1 MKQILIIEDDPR
13 IAGLE
18 RDYLEAA
25 GLQVTVAAD
34 GPTGLQTAL
43 GGKFD
48 LILLDI
54 MLPGMDGL
62 EVCRSIRRE
71 QNVPIILVSAKKE
84 DLDKIKGLGVG
95 ADDYVVKPFSPGELV
110 ARVLAHISRYQ
121 RLTAAGAAQQ
131 TTQTPVL
138 ESGPLRLD
146 AAARRAWFREQEVAL
161 TNKEFELLYFLA
173 DHPDQVFSKE
183 QLFDRIWQYDSL
195 GETSTVTVHVNR
207 IRDKFKELDP
217 KLDLIQ
223 TVWGRGYRFVPATV

>member
-25 GLQVTVAAD
+25 GLQASVAAD
-34 GPTGLQTAL
+34 GSSGLRTAL
-43 GGKFD
+43 DGRFD

-95 ADDYVVKPFSPGELV
+95 ADDYVVKLSPASWWPGCW
-110 ARVLAHISRYQ
+110 RIS
-121 RLTAAGAAQQ
+121 AGMNG
-131 TTQTPVL
+131 
-138 ESGPLRLD
+138 S
-146 AAARRAWFREQEVAL
+146 
-161 TNKEFELLYFLA
+161 
-173 DHPDQVFSKE
+173 
-183 QLFDRIWQYDSL
+183 
-195 GETSTVTVHVNR
+195 
-207 IRDKFKELDP
+207 
-217 KLDLIQ
+217 
-223 TVWGRGYRFVPATV
+223 PATALRTRRPKTQCWKAVPCVWILPPAVLGFGSRRWR

>member
-25 GLQVTVAAD
+25 GLQASVAAD
-34 GPTGLQTAL
+34 GPSGLRTAL
-43 GGKFD
+43 DGRFD

-95 ADDYVVKPFSPGELV
+95 ADDYVVKPFSPSELV
-110 ARVLAHISRYQ
+110 ARVKGHIQRYE
-121 RLTAAGAAQQ
+121 RLVG
-131 TTQTPVL
+131 
-138 ESGPLRLD
+138 S
-146 AAARRAWFREQEVAL
+146 REQRRTRRPRTQCWRA
-161 TNKEFELLYFLA
+161 
-173 DHPDQVFSKE
+173 
-183 QLFDRIWQYDSL
+183 
-195 GETSTVTVHVNR
+195 
-207 IRDKFKELDP
+207 
-217 KLDLIQ
+217 
-223 TVWGRGYRFVPATV
+223 VPYGWILPPAVPGFGSRRWR

>member
-25 GLQVTVAAD
+25 GLQASVAAD
-34 GPTGLQTAL
+34 GPSGLRTAL
-43 GGKFD
+43 DGRFD

-95 ADDYVVKPFSPGELV
+95 ADDYEIGRASCRE
-110 ARVLAHISRYQ
+110 RV
-121 RLTAAGAAQQ
+121 
-131 TTQTPVL
+131 
-138 ESGPLRLD
+138 
-146 AAARRAWFREQEVAL
+146 
-161 TNKEFELLYFLA
+161 
-173 DHPDQVFSKE
+173 
-183 QLFDRIWQYDSL
+183 
-195 GETSTVTVHVNR
+195 
-207 IRDKFKELDP
+207 
-217 KLDLIQ
+217 
-223 TVWGRGYRFVPATV
+223 

>member
-25 GLQVTVAAD
+25 GLQASVAAD
-34 GPTGLQTAL
+34 GPSGLRTAL
-43 GGKFD
+43 DGRFD

-95 ADDYVVKPFSPGELV
+95 ADDYVVKPFSPASWWPGCW
-110 ARVLAHISRYQ
+110 RIS
-121 RLTAAGAAQQ
+121 AGM
-131 TTQTPVL
+131 
-138 ESGPLRLD
+138 SG
-146 AAARRAWFREQEVAL
+146 
-161 TNKEFELLYFLA
+161 
-173 DHPDQVFSKE
+173 S
-183 QLFDRIWQYDSL
+183 
-195 GETSTVTVHVNR
+195 
-207 IRDKFKELDP
+207 
-217 KLDLIQ
+217 
-223 TVWGRGYRFVPATV
+223 PATALRTRRPRTQCWRAVPCGWILPPAVPGFGSRRWR

>member
-1 MKQILIIEDDPR
+1 MKQILIIEDDSR

-25 GLQVTVAAD
+25 GLQASVAAD
-34 GPTGLQTAL
+34 GPSGLRTAL
-43 GGKFD
+43 DGRFD

-110 ARVLAHISRYQ
+110 ARVLAHIRRRHCAPADQGHS
-121 RLTAAGAAQQ
+121 AGERCPAFGSCH
-131 TTQTPVL
+131 PPCLV
-138 ESGPLRLD
+138 SG
-146 AAARRAWFREQEVAL
+146 AGGGV
-161 TNKEFELLYFLA
+161 
-173 DHPDQVFSKE
+173 DQ
-183 QLFDRIWQYDSL
+183 
-195 GETSTVTVHVNR
+195 
-207 IRDKFKELDP
+207 
-217 KLDLIQ
+217 
-223 TVWGRGYRFVPATV
+223 

>member
-25 GLQVTVAAD
+25 GLQASVAAD
-34 GPTGLQTAL
+34 GPSGLRTAL
-43 GGKFD
+43 DGRFD

-110 ARVLAHISRYQ
+110 ARVLAHISR
-121 RLTAAGAAQQ
+121 
-131 TTQTPVL
+131 
-138 ESGPLRLD
+138 
-146 AAARRAWFREQEVAL
+146 
-161 TNKEFELLYFLA
+161 
-173 DHPDQVFSKE
+173 
-183 QLFDRIWQYDSL
+183 
-195 GETSTVTVHVNR
+195 
-207 IRDKFKELDP
+207 
-217 KLDLIQ
+217 
-223 TVWGRGYRFVPATV
+223 

>member
-25 GLQVTVAAD
+25 GLQASVAAD
-34 GPTGLQTAL
+34 GPSGLRTAL
-43 GGKFD
+43 DGRFD

-95 ADDYVVKPFSPGELV
+95 ADDYVVKPFSPASWWPGCW
-110 ARVLAHISRYQ
+110 RIS
-121 RLTAAGAAQQ
+121 AGM
-131 TTQTPVL
+131 
-138 ESGPLRLD
+138 SG
-146 AAARRAWFREQEVAL
+146 
-161 TNKEFELLYFLA
+161 
-173 DHPDQVFSKE
+173 S
-183 QLFDRIWQYDSL
+183 
-195 GETSTVTVHVNR
+195 
-207 IRDKFKELDP
+207 
-217 KLDLIQ
+217 
-223 TVWGRGYRFVPATV
+223 PATALLTRRPRTQCWRAVPCVWILPPAVLGFGSRRWR

>member
-1 MKQILIIEDDPR
+1 MRWKITARQIRRLRLIIEDDPR

-25 GLQVTVAAD
+25 GLQASVAAD
-34 GPTGLQTAL
+34 GPSGLRMAL
-43 GGKFD
+43 DGRFD

-110 ARVLAHISRYQ
+110 ARVRS
-121 RLTAAGAAQQ
+121 AGERCPAVGSSQCGA
-131 TTQTPVL
+131 
-138 ESGPLRLD
+138 
-146 AAARRAWFREQEVAL
+146 VAIAL
-161 TNKEFELLYFLA
+161 SPPRCEYL
-173 DHPDQVFSKE
+173 
-183 QLFDRIWQYDSL
+183 
-195 GETSTVTVHVNR
+195 
-207 IRDKFKELDP
+207 
-217 KLDLIQ
+217 
-223 TVWGRGYRFVPATV
+223 

>member
-25 GLQVTVAAD
+25 GLQASVAAD
-34 GPTGLQTAL
+34 GPSGLRTAL
-43 GGKFD
+43 DGRFD

-110 ARVLAHISRYQ
+110 ARVLAHISRYE
-121 RLTAAGAAQQ
+121 RLTGDGAAHPP
-131 TTQTPVL
+131 TKDAVL
-138 ESGPLRLD
+138 ESGALRLD
-146 AAARRAWFREQEVAL
+146 PATRRAWFREQEVAL

-173 DHPDQVFSKE
+173 GTRTKSLARNSCLIGFGSTTAWARPLPSPSMSTGSE
-183 QLFDRIWQYDSL
+183 TNSRNWILIW
-195 GETSTVTVHVNR
+195 
-207 IRDKFKELDP
+207 I
-217 KLDLIQ
+217 
-223 TVWGRGYRFVPATV
+223 

>member
-34 GPTGLQTAL
+34 GPTGLRTAL

-62 EVCRSIRRE
+62 EVCRAVRRE

-110 ARVLAHISRYQ
+110 ARVLAHISRYE
-121 RLTAAGAAQQ
+121 RLTADGTARQ
-131 TTQTPVL
+131 TEPVL
-138 ESGPLRLD
+138 ESGALRLD
-146 AAARRAWFREQEVAL
+146 SAACRAWFRGQEVVL

-173 DHPDQVFSKE
+173 DHPETVFSKE

-207 IRDKFKELDP
+207 IRDKFKKLDP
-217 KLDLIQ
+217 DLDLIQ

>member
-25 GLQVTVAAD
+25 GLQASVAAD
-34 GPTGLQTAL
+34 GPSGLRTAL
-43 GGKFD
+43 DGRFD

-95 ADDYVVKPFSPGELV
+95 D
-110 ARVLAHISRYQ
+110 
-121 RLTAAGAAQQ
+121 
-131 TTQTPVL
+131 
-138 ESGPLRLD
+138 
-146 AAARRAWFREQEVAL
+146 
-161 TNKEFELLYFLA
+161 
-173 DHPDQVFSKE
+173 
-183 QLFDRIWQYDSL
+183 
-195 GETSTVTVHVNR
+195 
-207 IRDKFKELDP
+207 
-217 KLDLIQ
+217 
-223 TVWGRGYRFVPATV
+223 